1 MSTVH
6 PASDARIFEK
16 ECRSLARSGFEVV
29 LIAAGD
35 SDRTVDGVRIR
46 AIPKAGGR
54 FARMSLSV
62 LRALAAALDER
73 ARIYHFHDPELLSA
87 GIALRAMGR
96 AVVYDVHEDL
106 PKQIMGKFYLPPLLR
121 ASIARAGDIV
131 ERSAARLMS
140 AVVAATPIIAERFPG
155 RATVI
160 MNLPIVETFQVSGR
174 PYPER
179 GPMFVYVGAISIDRG
194 LRTMV
199 DAIRDVPSGKLILAG
214 HFQPA
219 ALEHEMATWP
229 GREQVDYVGRLDRDG
244 VARLLVEAR
253 AGIVVLDPI
262 QRYVES
268 YPVKL
273 FEYMAAG
280 IPVIAADYP
289 QWRDVVAGAGCG
301 LLVAPEADALAGA
314 MRWVLQHPDEAAA
327 MGARGAEAVKAGY
340 GWSREEAKLVAI
352 YESLVPGPA
361 R

>member
-1 MSTVH
+1 
-6 PASDARIFEK
+6 
-16 ECRSLARSGFEVV
+16 
-29 LIAAGD
+29 
-35 SDRTVDGVRIR
+35 
-46 AIPKAGGR
+46 
-54 FARMSLSV
+54 
-62 LRALAAALDER
+62 
-73 ARIYHFHDPELLSA
+73 
-87 GIALRAMGR
+87 
-96 AVVYDVHEDL
+96 
-106 PKQIMGKFYLPPLLR
+106 
-121 ASIARAGDIV
+121 
-131 ERSAARLMS
+131 
-140 AVVAATPIIAERFPG
+140 
-155 RATVI
+155 
-160 MNLPIVETFQVSGR
+160 
-174 PYPER
+174 
-179 GPMFVYVGAISIDRG
+179 
-194 LRTMV
+194 
-199 DAIRDVPSGKLILAG
+199 
-214 HFQPA
+214 
-219 ALEHEMATWP
+219 MATWP